1 MAYYSSLFKKDDV
14 RITQKYSSSHKGID
28 LSRGVVRSPIYF
40 PNKAISGEVVSIIS
54 EYDYLGVHYKNAP
67 IILIKHKDGSGSRY
81 IHSYPEDVKVKV
93 GDKVVAGQQIC
104 CTGNTGHSFGDHL
117 HFEWLSNWNDL
128 RTRVDPYNFIIND
141 NMQTFKIGDKIKFIG
156 IQYVRTGSGEDHKII
171 RNSIVG
177 ETATIK
183 DGPRENGGYTW
194 YDCIFSNGSTGWVA
208 DVKKFVLDNTPTQDP
223 VIPPQQTECE
233 KEVER
238 LKTENKGLIED
249 LGACKS
255 AVGILEN
262 ELKLQKERVAFLE
275 DSLRERD
282 EEIGKLESSFDTLK
296 IERDRLEK
304 EKLKIQ
310 EDFDKYKQENSI
322 SFVNGFVNFFVNVFD
337 KIIDFV
343 KGKVVK

>member
-117 HFEWLSNWNDL
+117 HFEWLSNWSDL
-128 RTRVDPYNFIIND
+128 RTRIDPFNFVIND
-141 NMQTFKIGDKIKFIG
+141 DMETFKIGDKIRFTGVQNI
-156 IQYVRTGSGEDHKII
+156 RSGSGTEYKVLRD
-171 RNSIVG
+171 SVVG

-183 DGPRENGGYTW
+183 DGPRESGGYTW

-208 DVKKFVLDNTPTQDP
+208 DVKKFVLDNTPVQDP
-223 VIPPQQTECE
+223 VIPPEQTECE

-238 LKTENKGLIED
+238 LKAENEGLVED

-255 AVGILEN
+255 TIGVLEN
-262 ELKLQKERVAFLE
+262 ELELQKDRVGFLE
-275 DSLRERD
+275 GNLKERD
-282 EEIGKLESSFDTLK
+282 KEIKELQVSFDTLK
-296 IERDRLEK
+296 TERDRLEK
-304 EKLKIQ
+304 EKLEIQ
-310 EDFDKYKQENSI
+310 EQFNKYKQENNSNP
-322 SFVNGFVNFFVNVFD
+322 FVKVFD
-337 KIIDFV
+337 KIIDFI
-343 KGKVVK
+343 KRKVIK

>member
-104 CTGNTGHSFGDHL
+104 CTGNSGHSKGDHL

-128 RTRVDPYNFIIND
+128 RTRIDPYNFVIND
-141 NMQTFKIGDKIKFIG
+141 NMQTFKIGDKIKFTG
-156 IQYVRTGSGEDHKII
+156 IQYIRTGSGEDHKII

-183 DGPRENGGYTW
+183 DGPRESGGYTW

-208 DVKKFVLDNTPTQDP
+208 DVKKFVLDNTPIQDP
-223 VIPPQQTECE
+223 VIPPEQTECE

-238 LKTENKGLIED
+238 LKAENRGLT
-249 LGACKS
+249 
-255 AVGILEN
+255 N
-262 ELKLQKERVAFLE
+262 ELTAFLKDSLKER
-275 DSLRERD
+275 DK
-282 EEIGKLESSFDTLK
+282 EIKELQVSFDTLK

-304 EKLKIQ
+304 EKLEIQ
-310 EDFDKYKQENSI
+310 EQFDKYKQENNS
-322 SFVNGFVNFFVNVFD
+322 SFVNPFVKVFD
-337 KIIDFV
+337 KIIDFIKRKIV
-343 KGKVVK
+343 K